1 MDVKIKRSMTE
12 LSAWLIKYSSDF
24 SKGCVQRSMAVIVT
38 SGMKN
43 PLKKLE
49 FLQFLP
55 RFQVLS
61 LLFLRNSYLP
71 KILITLIQKYC
82 PTTYF
87 SKFIA
92 VTVIRDADKANQ
104 DKIAVHL
111 FCVYLSCDRNNM
123 KSLQWQIHFNII
135 NPWGPTPTL

>member
-12 LSAWLIKYSSDF
+12 LSAWLIKYSSVF

-43 PLKKLE
+43 PPKKLE

-61 LLFLRNSYLP
+61 VLFLRNSYLP
-71 KILITLIQKYC
+71 KILITLFKNNVRQRI
-82 PTTYF
+82 
-87 SKFIA
+87 SA
-92 VTVIRDADKANQ
+92 NLSRLRDADKANQ

-111 FCVYLSCDRNNM
+111 FCV
-123 KSLQWQIHFNII
+123 IEI
-135 NPWGPTPTL
+135 T